1 MSRIIGLLLLASCTR
16 SEDPPVVRDP
26 PTPTARVPIDASTSV
41 APIQAPLPRR
51 SEVGLVPEKTS
62 RNGDV
67 LAIGYPRFRLVPD
80 CCDPLVIR
88 VNAGRVIATDRNEV
102 KEWSLA
108 DGTLVRRES
117 MSTSLSPLIEIAA
130 SADGTWTA
138 VGDNVV
144 QFRRQDALVSTL
156 KSFRLRGFVGSSA
169 VLAESAEGPILVDPT
184 NGKVISRLPRNPF
197 APSAFTLS
205 LTGDGEQVW
214 WITLRGFARWSTGA
228 SSFTIVTAGDEW
240 ASAAVALRAPV
251 AVVRRED
258 GLYRL
263 ELTSG
268 SFKRFSS
275 RGVIYAVSPD
285 GADCAIVDLNKIE
298 IVDTTTGRLV
308 ASVSSNSDYV
318 RRVAFSE
325 NDNVLAFDD
334 NGVIRIADIASSK
347 IKIRPIPEGSR
358 FRGWNRDSSASIL
371 HEGSAHG
378 LDVGTQAIGPDRGP
392 LAMATGSP
400 LSLKMT
406 ERTIVVT
413 SNGKRITKLEVGDP
427 PRPWPGLEQS
437 YWKAVGSP
445 DGGLLLDWIRRPDVG
460 PIPEPDE
467 TNANDRYPKC
477 DHDDRGDCIIEYVA
491 QLWRMSSA
499 PALVWDTRPN
509 GKRPQLMRPWPY
521 PKVPSVPAV
530 FTADGKFVLF
540 GFDDGDVIVRST
552 DPTGTERT
560 EALHRAPITRIEIAP
575 NSAWV
580 FTEDAEGEQRLWPL

>member
-1 MSRIIGLLLLASCTR
+1 MNRIVALLLLAACTR
-16 SEDPPVVRDP
+16 SEDPPVVRDL

-62 RNGDV
+62 RNRDV
-67 LAIGYPRFRLVPD
+67 LAIGHPRFRLVPD

-102 KEWSLA
+102 KEWSLS

-144 QFRRQDALVSTL
+144 QFRRQASLVATL
-156 KSFRLRGFVGSSA
+156 KGFRLRGFVGSSA
-169 VLAESAEGPILVDPT
+169 VLADSAEGPILADPM

-197 APSAFTLS
+197 AAGAFTITLA
-205 LTGDGEQVW
+205 GDGEQVW
-214 WITLRGFARWSTGA
+214 WITRRGFARWTTGA

-240 ASAAVALRAPV
+240 RHAEVALRAPV
-251 AVVRRED
+251 AVVRRDD

-263 ELTSG
+263 DLETG
-268 SFKRFSS
+268 GFKRFAT
-275 RGVIYAVSPD
+275 RGVTYAVSPD
-285 GADCAIVDLNKIE
+285 GARCAIVDLHKIDV
-298 IVDTTTGRLV
+298 VDTTAGRVVATV
-308 ASVSSNSDYV
+308 ASSNDSV
-318 RRVAFSE
+318 HRVAFSE
-325 NDNVLAFDD
+325 NDNAFAFDD
-334 NGVIRIADIASSK
+334 NGLIRIADIASSR
-347 IKIRPIPEGSR
+347 IKIRPTPEGSR
-358 FRGWNRDSSASIL
+358 FRGWNRDSSASIE
-371 HEGSAHG
+371 HEGSAHA
-378 LDVGTQAIGPDRGP
+378 LDVATQAITPEREP
-392 LAMATGSP
+392 LAIATRSP

-413 SNGKRITKLEVGDP
+413 SNGKRVAKLELSDP
-427 PRPWPGLEQS
+427 PRPWPGLEQT
-437 YWKAVGSP
+437 YWRPVGSP
-445 DGGLLLDWIRRPDVG
+445 DGSVVLAWIASPVIDRF
-460 PIPEPDE
+460 PEPYE
-467 TNANDRYPKC
+467 TDA
-477 DHDDRGDCIIEYVA
+477 DDLPRCRRDTDGNCVVEFVA
-491 QLWRMSSA
+491 QLWRVGST
-499 PALVWDTRPN
+499 PELVWDMTPK
-509 GKRPQLMRPWPY
+509 GKQYPSPWAH
-521 PKVPSVPAV
+521 PKVPSVPGV
-530 FTADGKFVLF
+530 FTPDGKFVLF

-552 DPTGTERT
+552 DHTGTERT